1 MRSNIFRNRAL
12 WTPKQNQLYTENLD
26 FLATTHYNLSEPKLT
41 KRIFSIQSAEQLAQ
55 GILEV
60 DLKAL
65 AAKLKDRR
73 QSVISGDSG
82 PKFTLKLDHRAVR
95 YSYGMS
101 KMTVIDDNFQDKL
114 YFRLVFLEFLEFLA
128 RLSL

>member
-1 MRSNIFRNRAL
+1 MYSFDDTAKICKSILCRVDWKA
-12 WTPKQNQLYTENLD
+12 WAANL
-26 FLATTHYNLSEPKLT
+26 
-41 KRIFSIQSAEQLAQ
+41 R
-55 GILEV
+55 
-60 DLKAL
+60 
-65 AAKLKDRR
+65 DRR

-82 PKFTLKLDHRAVR
+82 PKFTLKLDHRAVQ

-114 YFRLVFLEFLEFLA
+114 YFRLVFVEFLEFLA